1 MDQVLA
7 FQITTVKEILRV
19 KPTPSRVSYQSPISF
34 AQFKICSSQQDS
46 PVSKTVFT
54 LFSLF
59 FGGPSLRILDHNC
72 GRDFKGEADAITGQL
87 SVTHL
92 FCIVQDLFIIARQ
105 SSFQNSFH
113 ALLSPSFFFLLF
125 FGDHNCKR
133 DFEGEA
139 DAITGQLLV
148 THPLCTVQDLF
159 STARQST
166 FQNSFHA
173 LLYSFW
179 RTRSKH
185 PRSQLTPLRLAI
197 SHSSLVHSLRSI
209 KELSVAG
216 NSKRINPNLFAF
228 HGWYFSITS
237 FSNGHKYLWNI
248 ENSCCKKLNFREV
261 EKL

>member
-92 FCIVQDLFIIARQ
+92 FCIVLDLLITARQ
-105 SSFQNSFH
+105 SSFQNIFP
-113 ALLSPSFFFLLF
+113 ALLSPSLFFFF
-125 FGDHNCKR
+125 FSL
-133 DFEGEA
+133 
-139 DAITGQLLV
+139 IT
-148 THPLCTVQDLF
+148 TVEETLRVKPTPSQV
-159 STARQST
+159 S
-166 FQNSFHA
+166 
-173 LLYSFW
+173 Y
-179 RTRSKH
+179 RSPIPCAQFKICSAH
-185 PRSQLTPLRLAI
+185 SKTVHFPKQFPRSSLFLLANQ
-197 SHSSLVHSLRSI
+197 V
-209 KELSVAG
+209 
-216 NSKRINPNLFAF
+216 
-228 HGWYFSITS
+228 
-237 FSNGHKYLWNI
+237 
-248 ENSCCKKLNFREV
+248 
-261 EKL
+261 

>member
-7 FQITTVKEILRV
+7 FQITTVEEILRV
-19 KPTPSRVSYQSPISF
+19 KLTPSRVSYQSPISF

-54 LFSLF
+54 VFSLF

-92 FCIVQDLFIIARQ
+92 FCIVQDLLITARQ

-113 ALLSPSFFFLLF
+113 ALLSPSLFFFFWWSQLW
-125 FGDHNCKR
+125 KR
-133 DFEGEA
+133 LWGWSRRHHRS
-139 DAITGQLLV
+139 AIGHPSLV
-148 THPLCTVQDLF
+148 HSSRSVQH
-159 STARQST
+159 TARQST

-185 PRSQLTPLRLAI
+185 PRSQLTPLQLAI

-209 KELSVAG
+209 KDKPQFICLPWL
-216 NSKRINPNLFAF
+216 IFFHHLFLK
-228 HGWYFSITS
+228 WS
-237 FSNGHKYLWNI
+237 
-248 ENSCCKKLNFREV
+248 
-261 EKL
+261 

>member
-1 MDQVLA
+1 MA
-7 FQITTVKEILRV
+7 FQITTVEEILRV

-92 FCIVQDLFIIARQ
+92 FCIVQDLLITARQ

-113 ALLSPSFFFLLF
+113 ALLSPSLFFF
-125 FGDHNCKR
+125 FGDHNCGR

-139 DAITGQLLV
+139 DAITGQLSV

-159 STARQST
+159 STQQDSPLSKTVST
-166 FQNSFHA
+166 
-173 LLYSFW
+173 L
-179 RTRSKH
+179 
-185 PRSQLTPLRLAI
+185 
-197 SHSSLVHSLRSI
+197 
-209 KELSVAG
+209 
-216 NSKRINPNLFAF
+216 
-228 HGWYFSITS
+228 FSIPFGEPGLS
-237 FSNGHKYLWNI
+237 IPDHN
-248 ENSCCKKLNFREV
+248 
-261 EKL
+261 

>member
-7 FQITTVKEILRV
+7 FQITTVEEILRV
-19 KPTPSRVSYQSPISF
+19 KPTLSRVSYQSPIS
-34 AQFKICSSQQDS
+34 C
-46 PVSKTVFT
+46 T
-54 LFSLF
+54 
-59 FGGPSLRILDHNC
+59 
-72 GRDFKGEADAITGQL
+72 
-87 SVTHL
+87 
-92 FCIVQDLFIIARQ
+92 VQDLFITARQ

-113 ALLSPSFFFLLF
+113 TLLFVFWWTKSSHTRSQLWKRLLGWSWRHHGSAISHPSLLHSSRSVHHSKTVQFPKQFSRSSLSLFFFFFLF

-209 KELSVAG
+209 KEVSVVG
-216 NSKRINPNLFAF
+216 NSKRINSNLFVF

>member
-1 MDQVLA
+1 MA
-7 FQITTVKEILRV
+7 FQITTVEEILRV

-92 FCIVQDLFIIARQ
+92 FCIVQDLFITARQ
-105 SSFQNSFH
+105 SS
-113 ALLSPSFFFLLF
+113 
-125 FGDHNCKR
+125 
-133 DFEGEA
+133 
-139 DAITGQLLV
+139 
-148 THPLCTVQDLF
+148 
-159 STARQST
+159 

-209 KELSVAG
+209 KEVSVVG
-216 NSKRINPNLFAF
+216 NSKRINPNLFVF
-228 HGWYFSITS
+228 HG
-237 FSNGHKYLWNI
+237 
-248 ENSCCKKLNFREV
+248 
-261 EKL
+261 

>member
-7 FQITTVKEILRV
+7 FQITTVEEILRV

-92 FCIVQDLFIIARQ
+92 FCIVQDLFITARQ

-113 ALLSPSFFFLLF
+113 ALLSPFFFFLFSFFFSSV
-125 FGDHNCKR
+125 
-133 DFEGEA
+133 
-139 DAITGQLLV
+139 IT
-148 THPLCTVQDLF
+148 TVEETLRVKPTPSQVSYWSPIPCAQF
-159 STARQST
+159 KIQ
-166 FQNSFHA
+166 H
-173 LLYSFW
+173 
-179 RTRSKH
+179 SKTVH
-185 PRSQLTPLRLAI
+185 FPKQFPRSSLFHLANQ
-197 SHSSLVHSLRSI
+197 V
-209 KELSVAG
+209 
-216 NSKRINPNLFAF
+216 
-228 HGWYFSITS
+228 
-237 FSNGHKYLWNI
+237 
-248 ENSCCKKLNFREV
+248 
-261 EKL
+261 

>member
-1 MDQVLA
+1 MDKVLA
-7 FQITTVKEILRV
+7 FQITTVEEILRV
-19 KPTPSRVSYQSPISF
+19 KPTLSRVSYQSPIS
-34 AQFKICSSQQDS
+34 C
-46 PVSKTVFT
+46 T
-54 LFSLF
+54 
-59 FGGPSLRILDHNC
+59 
-72 GRDFKGEADAITGQL
+72 
-87 SVTHL
+87 
-92 FCIVQDLFIIARQ
+92 VQDLFITARQ

-113 ALLSPSFFFLLF
+113 TLLFVFWWTKSSHTRSQLWKRLLGWSWRHHGSAISHPSLLHSSRSVNHSKTVQFPKHFSRSSLSLSFFFF
-125 FGDHNCKR
+125 FRWSQLWKR
-133 DFEGEA
+133 LWGWSRRHHRS
-139 DAITGQLLV
+139 AIGHPSLV
-148 THPLCTVQDLF
+148 HSSRSVQH
-159 STARQST
+159 TARQST

-209 KELSVAG
+209 KEVSVVG
-216 NSKRINPNLFAF
+216 NSKRINSNLFVF
-228 HGWYFSITS
+228 HSWYFSITS